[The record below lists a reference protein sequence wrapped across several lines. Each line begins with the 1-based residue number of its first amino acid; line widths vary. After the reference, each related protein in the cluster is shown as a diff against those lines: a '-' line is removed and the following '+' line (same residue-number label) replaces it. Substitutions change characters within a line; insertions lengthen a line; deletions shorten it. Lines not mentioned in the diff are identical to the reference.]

1 MDSNKLRWAP
11 LPGGSICFSLTL
23 SFRPRTEPKPEKKSG
38 CRPRSHADGGPQK
51 ELMIPG
57 IVDFK
62 LIREALRTSKP
73 QTPGAHR
80 FGHLSHHS
88 FFSRHHPHP
97 QHVTHIQGRAG
108 AGQSLAGG
116 GDRGG
121 RAGKGGPSPRLAEPR
136 HDLRQGQGAGVQG
149 QTA

>member
-1 MDSNKLRWAP
+1 MYICSS
-11 LPGGSICFSLTL
+11 PGIWMSS
-23 SFRPRTEPKPEKKSG
+23 PRAEPKPEKKSG
-38 CRPRSHADGGPQK
+38 CRPGSHADGRPQK

-73 QTPGAHR
+73 QTPGAHG

-97 QHVTHIQGRAG
+97 QHVTHIQDLTGKPVCVVRDEF
-108 AGQSLAGG
+108 SLAASLQATLLPGSLIRMPTTSVPI
-116 GDRGG
+116 GDPQSNRD
-121 RAGKGGPSPRLAEPR
+121 PWLSS
-136 HDLRQGQGAGVQG
+136 
-149 QTA
+149 